1 MSFPGFRFIL
11 QSVQLTLNNPI
22 RDYAFHGGLHKV
34 TDCTQLRTRIETLRP
49 GMGPEEFE
57 RARREML
64 AMIDGSN
71 GNGSSSKSDAP
82 SAKLSRREQEVMT
95 MMLSGQRLKEI
106 AAHLDI
112 SVKTV
117 TTHRARLMKKLR
129 VEDNLGLYRYGI
141 RNGLIS
147 V

>member
-1 MSFPGFRFIL
+1 M
-11 QSVQLTLNNPI
+11 NE
-22 RDYAFHGGLHKV
+22 
-34 TDCTQLRTRIETLRP
+34 CTQLRDRIETLHP
-49 GMGPEEFE
+49 GMPAEEFE

-64 AMIDGSN
+64 DLIDARLTTT
-71 GNGSSSKSDAP
+71 SSSKSDAP
-82 SAKLSRREQEVMT
+82 SARLSRRENEVMT

-106 AAHLDI
+106 AMRLDI

-141 RNGLIS
+141 RAGLIS